1 MRPKHFIYYY
11 YFELDKKCLRTLI
24 FTKYFCRYWMS
35 CVRTHFNANLQEIL
49 RELNNRSL
57 EELSNTKGI
66 GKSKAISLVQY
77 RDNFGPFQSIEDL
90 FLIKGFGSAFF
101 NNLQEAGEL
110 AAVKKKTSKGLE
122 TIRELLIRNKKE
134 VGTICISCSTGART
148 IA

>member
-1 MRPKHFIYYY
+1 
-11 YFELDKKCLRTLI
+11 
-24 FTKYFCRYWMS
+24 MS

-49 RELNNRSL
+49 KELNNRSL

-66 GKSKAISLVQY
+66 GKSKATSLVQY

-101 NNLQEAGEL
+101 NNLQKAGEL

-134 VGTICISCSTGART
+134 VGTICICISCSTSTRT

>member
-1 MRPKHFIYYY
+1 
-11 YFELDKKCLRTLI
+11 
-24 FTKYFCRYWMS
+24 MS

-49 RELNNRSL
+49 KELNNRSL

-66 GKSKAISLVQY
+66 GKSKATSLVQY

-134 VGTICISCSTGART
+134 VGTICISIYRRPVSSVGRVSDYRAGGLRFEPQTRPT
-148 IA
+148 LRVLK